1 MDGRLHHCLDYHRAQ
16 HGNGLVPL
24 LVRGRDAFN
33 FSGRL
38 FVGAVAL
45 VPNGSV

>member
-1 MDGRLHHCLDYHRAQ
+1 MDGRLHHRLDYHRAQ
-16 HGNGLVPL
+16 HGNGLLPV

-33 FSGRL
+33 FIGRL
-38 FVGAVAL
+38 FVGTIAV